1 MRRMN
6 SLLSRTLL
14 LGTGLVFG
22 VLAIAIAASGATA
35 ATQLVRVPA
44 KAPGLEE
51 LGLALDHV
59 VHDGSDVLVV
69 VSEQDRA
76 ELQRAAIPYVTVIE
90 DMEAYYE
97 GRLLAERSLWQNVTD
112 GAGFGFGS
120 MGGYYTFNEVL
131 AKLDEMRANY
141 PNLIT
146 AKVPIGLSHQNKEI
160 WMVKISDNAD
170 QDEDEPEMLYTGL
183 THAREP
189 EGMEVLLY
197 YMFYLLENYG
207 TDPEATYLVNT
218 RELYFVPVVNPDGY
232 VYNQTNSPNGG
243 GMWRKNRRNNGD
255 GSFGVDLNRNYSY
268 NWGANNQG
276 SSPNPSSDTYRGP
289 SAFSEPETQAI
300 RQFHIPRHIFNAF
313 HYHTFGN
320 YEIHP
325 FGLSPTTLP
334 PEPDRSLFLLYG
346 SEITAM
352 NGYLLGNSWATVQY
366 GVNGDAVDWSYG
378 DTVVKNKVFAF
389 TPEVGGESDGFWPPS
404 SRIVPLAQQNLGP
417 NLYFAWITGARAVYV
432 GSTTPSDV
440 PAGGSGDVVVEIA
453 NYGLGSDADDV
464 TITLASADPLVT
476 IPVPVSPFPVIPPL
490 DNRSN
495 SANPVVFQVAANA
508 PNGHVIDFDLTIKQG
523 PVVRWQ
529 SSFQVTVSGVT
540 GLPATEAP
548 GITALTLSARPNPMG
563 RSTELQAALP
573 AAAPVELAIVD
584 ITGRVRRTVW
594 TASQAPAGE
603 HRITFDGKD
612 AAGELLPSGVYLA
625 RLRSA
630 GGEAH
635 ARLVILR

>member
-6 SLLSRTLL
+6 SLLGLL
-14 LGTGLVFG
+14 LG
-22 VLAIAIAASGATA
+22 VLAISTLASGASA
-35 ATQLVRVPA
+35 ATQLVRLPA
-44 KAPGLEE
+44 KAPGLED

-59 VHDGSDVLVV
+59 IHDGSDVLVV
-69 VSEQDRA
+69 VSEEDRA
-76 ELQRAAIPYVTVIE
+76 ELQRAAIPYVTVIA

-97 GRLLAERSLWQNVTD
+97 GRLTAEKSLWQRQPEV
-112 GAGFGFGS
+112 GGFGFGS
-120 MGGYYTFNEVL
+120 MGGYYTFTEVL

-146 AKVPIGLSHQNKEI
+146 AKVPIGISHQNREI

-170 QDEDEPEMLYTGL
+170 VDEPEPEMLYTGL

-189 EGMEVLLY
+189 EGMELLLY

-207 TDPEATYLVNT
+207 TNPEATYLVNE
-218 RELYFVPVVNPDGY
+218 RELYFVPVLNPDGY
-232 VYNQTNSPNGG
+232 VRNQTTNPSGG
-243 GMWRKNRRNNGD
+243 GMWRKNRRDNGD

-300 RQFHIPRHIFNAF
+300 RQFHIPRHIVNAF
-313 HYHTFGN
+313 HYHTFGD

-325 FGLSPTTLP
+325 FGLSPTSLP

-352 NGYLLGNSWATVQY
+352 NGYLLGNSWATVAY

-378 DTVVKNKVFAF
+378 ETVVKNKVYAF
-389 TPEVGGESDGFWPPS
+389 TPEVGNDTDGFWPSS
-404 SRIVPLAQQNLGP
+404 SRIIPLAQENLGP
-417 NLYFAWITGARAVYV
+417 NLYYAWITGARAVFV

-440 PAGGSGDVVVEIA
+440 PAGQNGTVVVEIA
-453 NYGLGSDADDV
+453 NYGLGADANDV
-464 TITLASADPLVT
+464 TLTLASADPLVT
-476 IPVPVSPFPVIPPL
+476 IPVPVSSFPVIPPL

-495 SANPVVFQVAANA
+495 SNNPVLFQVSAAA
-508 PNGHVIDFDLTIKQG
+508 PNGHVIHFDLTIKQG
-523 PVVRWQ
+523 PVVRSQ
-529 SSFQVTVSGVT
+529 SSFQVTVT
-540 GLPATEAP
+540 GSTGIPTSDAPA
-548 GITALTLSARPNPMG
+548 ITALTLSAHPNPMG
-563 RSTELQAALP
+563 RTTELEAALP

-584 ITGRVRRTVW
+584 ISGRVRRTVW
-594 TASQAPAGE
+594 TASLATAGE
-603 HRITFDGKD
+603 HRVTFDGKD
-612 AAGELLPSGVYLA
+612 SSGELLPSGVYLA